1 MLYGQKK
8 FPPTN
13 NRNLSHILPNNVKKF
28 FYCQLFVSFKPP
40 SPQTHNKLY
49 INEKKVQLCF
59 FLLCWFF
66 TSESSFGRVV
76 WCKMLYSP
84 NLYFFKLC
92 KHSLYSVH
100 TTQIPPK
107 FFACSPP
114 AIFHYTQ
121 EARTHQKCAKMSR
134 NHVFLCHIDNVKNI
148 KRDAAAKGEREKIAK
163 TRQLIFF
170 FSCRYGGH

>member
-1 MLYGQKK
+1 MS
-8 FPPTN
+8 
-13 NRNLSHILPNNVKKF
+13 RNF
-28 FYCQLFVSFKPP
+28 FIVNSSCHSNHHLLRHTTS
-40 SPQTHNKLY
+40 Y
-49 INEKKVQLCF
+49 INEKKCNYVSFCRAHFLHQNPLSAELCDVKCYILLICT
-59 FLLCWFF
+59 FLNF
-66 TSESSFGRVV
+66 
-76 WCKMLYSP
+76 
-84 NLYFFKLC
+84 C

-170 FSCRYGGH
+170 FFL

>member
-1 MLYGQKK
+1 M
-8 FPPTN
+8 
-13 NRNLSHILPNNVKKF
+13 VKKNFLQQITETCHISCPIMSRNF

-49 INEKKVQLCF
+49 INEKKCYYGSHFLHQNPLSAELCDVKCYILLICT
-59 FLLCWFF
+59 FLNF
-66 TSESSFGRVV
+66 
-76 WCKMLYSP
+76 
-84 NLYFFKLC
+84 C

-170 FSCRYGGH
+170 FFL

>member
-1 MLYGQKK
+1 
-8 FPPTN
+8 
-13 NRNLSHILPNNVKKF
+13 
-28 FYCQLFVSFKPP
+28 
-40 SPQTHNKLY
+40 
-49 INEKKVQLCF
+49 
-59 FLLCWFF
+59 
-66 TSESSFGRVV
+66 
-76 WCKMLYSP
+76 MLYSP
-84 NLYFFKLC
+84 NLYFFNLC

-170 FSCRYGGH
+170 FFLQVWRPLMQSWKLLNLETTFWHPTRYCMFTIYNTEFLAKLKADFLPFFS

>member
-1 MLYGQKK
+1 M
-8 FPPTN
+8 
-13 NRNLSHILPNNVKKF
+13 VKKNFLQQITETCHISCPIMSRNF
-28 FYCQLFVSFKPP
+28 FLLSTLRVI
-40 SPQTHNKLY
+40 QTTISSDTQQAIYKW
-49 INEKKVQLCF
+49 KKVQLCF
-59 FLLCWFF
+59 FLLCAFF
-66 TSESSFGRVV
+66 TSKSSFGRVV
-76 WCKMLYSP
+76 WWWKMLYSP

-107 FFACSPP
+107 FFASSPP

>member
-49 INEKKVQLCF
+49 INEKKVQLCL

-170 FSCRYGGH
+170 FFL

>member
-1 MLYGQKK
+1 MVKKK

-28 FYCQLFVSFKPP
+28 FLLSTLRVI
-40 SPQTHNKLY
+40 QTTISSDTQQAIYKW
-49 INEKKVQLCF
+49 KKVLLCF
-59 FLLCWFF
+59 SFF
-66 TSESSFGRVV
+66 TSKSSFGRVV

-170 FSCRYGGH
+170 FFL

>member
-8 FPPTN
+8 NPSTN

-49 INEKKVQLCF
+49 SINEKKCYYVSHFLHQNPLSAELCDVKCYI
-59 FLLCWFF
+59 LLIC
-66 TSESSFGRVV
+66 T
-76 WCKMLYSP
+76 
-84 NLYFFKLC
+84 FFKLC

-148 KRDAAAKGEREKIAK
+148 KERPHKARKKIAK
-163 TRQLIFF
+163 TWLLIIISFF
-170 FSCRYGGH
+170 FP